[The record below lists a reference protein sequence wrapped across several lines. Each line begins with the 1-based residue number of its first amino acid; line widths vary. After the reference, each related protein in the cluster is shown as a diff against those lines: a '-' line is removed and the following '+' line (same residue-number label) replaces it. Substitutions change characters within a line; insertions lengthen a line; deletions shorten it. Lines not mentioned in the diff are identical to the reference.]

1 MKTSKSEINSGQV
14 QNFAAHYDGEGR
26 DGQVILGIFEHK
38 VALGAFHRGMPG
50 AGSGTVYFWPYRMFS
65 FIPGLI
71 LSESVDLFHVLVWDL
86 FADLGQVVSG
96 LHVG

>member
-1 MKTSKSEINSGQV
+1 
-14 QNFAAHYDGEGR
+14 
-26 DGQVILGIFEHK
+26 
-38 VALGAFHRGMPG
+38 
-50 AGSGTVYFWPYRMFS
+50 MFS

-96 LHVG
+96 FEPGPLKMTLRARLEGVRSTGQQDNRTCHRSGHLKT